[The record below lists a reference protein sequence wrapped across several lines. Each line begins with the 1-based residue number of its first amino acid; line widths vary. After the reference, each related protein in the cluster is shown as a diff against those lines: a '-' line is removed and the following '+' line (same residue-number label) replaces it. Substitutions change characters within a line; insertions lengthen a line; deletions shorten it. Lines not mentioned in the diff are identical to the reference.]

1 MIVDKH
7 VKALMFLIYFSF
19 HTIHT
24 EISVRVEDDGHVIY
38 ARD

>member
-7 VKALMFLIYFSF
+7 VKALMFLIYVSS
-19 HTIHT
+19 HIIHT
-24 EISVRVEDDGHVIY
+24 KISVRVEDDGHVIY